1 MKAPALSPGSG
12 TTGTPYRTEIGY
24 RPGTGQPR
32 PLGMAANDPRMATGT
47 AGTPVSAHNIAAPG
61 RNRPTQPSRDLVPSG
76 NTTMLHP
83 SRSSRQGVS
92 ERRRPP
98 DRSTGKALNAS
109 AVPAA
114 RHHTS
119 KK

>member
-1 MKAPALSPGSG
+1 
-12 TTGTPYRTEIGY
+12 
-24 RPGTGQPR
+24 
-32 PLGMAANDPRMATGT
+32 MATGT
-47 AGTPVSAHNIAAPG
+47 AGTLAPAQSLATPG
-61 RNRPTQPSRDLVPSG
+61 RNRPTQPSFDLVPSG

-83 SRSSRQGVS
+83 SRSSRHGVS
-92 ERRRPP
+92 DNLRPP
-98 DRSTGKALNAS
+98 ERSTGNALNTS

>member
-1 MKAPALSPGSG
+1 
-12 TTGTPYRTEIGY
+12 
-24 RPGTGQPR
+24 
-32 PLGMAANDPRMATGT
+32 MAANDPRMAMGT
-47 AGTPVSAHNIAAPG
+47 AGTPASAHSMAAPG

-83 SRSSRQGVS
+83 SRRSRHGVS
-92 ERRRPP
+92 ESRRPP
-98 DRSTGKALNAS
+98 DRSTGNALNTS